1 MKTQIK
7 PFSQLIL
14 LLAIILFSH
23 VQLIYAQPGFP
34 NPDIQK
40 NQSHE
45 GDLVLTGDQTMIIEN
60 THYKVNGSIFL
71 YDSSKLIIR
80 QSVIELS
87 GDATEDNGIRCRDS
101 SILQADTTI
110 FGGADLTGVIDAS
123 QVEAIKIGDIW
134 TEHNSRLIMNNCFSL
149 SQTFMGNSRVI
160 IRNSYFWKEP
170 LGLVH
175 VEGTADVLFE
185 DSFVGA
191 FFIGIPDS
199 VPVVI
204 DSLQPGYFDYWSA
217 KESITDHLL
226 YNLILKRTEVKEN
239 TMGYKGGVEIG
250 WNIAADVVKANITIS
265 NSKLHKML
273 LGFPDKVPATLSNL
287 VTREP
292 MNFDL
297 NNIHMINTEV
307 QTQWGVFMEGGPA
320 NIIDSEGLFIFMTGG
335 DADIQ
340 VFNSEGGDLDPRN
353 YSGTLIFENSTWLGG
368 YEIWDSSRIKIQGSV
383 RMLPTVPIFDQSS
396 TMTRTYDVVLLDDL
410 DESPFDNVN
419 LTLSKNGTA
428 IWNGKTD
435 TDGKATFDITFNYDN
450 NEDDWI
456 LTTDANNIKLNK
468 AFSINTSNPVIINLE
483 LEEGS
488 PQYRS
493 VLHVVAGNPGI
504 PSGTRGNP
512 YPAIQ
517 EAIDNSGGDIIHV
530 HPGIYPGGIAHGKTR
545 GGINLKDSVTILGA
559 GADSTILAGIVNVE
573 NAKGVS
579 ISGLRIEDG
588 IHTLSSSLSLSNSV
602 IADYAGTAI
611 WGSFSDFNLI
621 NNVIAGNGQDAI
633 FLHDSTSAVI
643 KNNIIVNNAGFGIN
657 GMESALASI
666 DYNNVWGNA
675 ENSFESFSAAGN
687 NISEDPQF
695 VNADSGEFHL
705 QAGSP
710 CIDTGDPD
718 PKFNDP
724 DGSRNDMG
732 AFGGPSAPD
741 NITSIESEEFF
752 IPNKL
757 ALFQN
762 YPNPFNAETKIHF
775 YIPSPELVN
784 LSVYNIMGQRVRTLL
799 NEKRNA
805 GRHTVSWNGKD
816 EYNMSVGPGIY
827 FYRISTNDIIYT
839 RKALLL
845 K

>member
-1 MKTQIK
+1 MKTQII
-7 PFSQLIL
+7 PFCKLAAL
-14 LLAIILFSH
+14 LSVVMFSH
-23 VQLIYAQPGFP
+23 FPSSNAQPAFP
-34 NPDIQK
+34 NPNIQK

-45 GDLVLTGDQTMIIEN
+45 GDLVLTGDQTMTIQN
-60 THYKVNGSIFL
+60 THFKVKGSIFL

-87 GDATEDNGIRCRDS
+87 GGATDGNGIRCRDS

-123 QVEAIKIGDIW
+123 QVESIKIGDIW
-134 TEHNSRLIMNNCFSL
+134 TEHNSSLIMNNCFSL

-185 DSFVGA
+185 DSFIGA

-217 KESITDHLL
+217 QESITDHLS

-250 WNIAADVVKANITIS
+250 WNIAVDALKANITIS

-335 DADIQ
+335 DADIH
-340 VFNSEGGDLDPRN
+340 VFNSEVGEIDPRN
-353 YSGTLIFENSTWLGG
+353 YSGTLIFENSTWSGG
-368 YEIWDSSRIKIQGSV
+368 YEIWDSSKIKIQGSV
-383 RMLPTVPIFDQSS
+383 RMMPTVPIFDQSS

-419 LTLSKNGTA
+419 LSLSKNDTV

-450 NEDDWI
+450 FEDEWR

-504 PSGTRGNP
+504 PSGTRWSP

-517 EAIDNSGGDIIHV
+517 EGIDNSGGDIIHV
-530 HPGIYPGGIAHGKTR
+530 HPGIYPGAIAHGKTR

-559 GADSTILAGIVNVE
+559 GADSTILAGFVNVE

-621 NNVIAGNGQDAI
+621 NNVIASNGQDAI

-718 PKFNDP
+718 PIFNDP

-732 AFGGPSAPD
+732 AFGGPLSTQITTGQDNVLLYAPD
-741 NITSIESEEFF
+741 
-752 IPNKL
+752 KV

-762 YPNPFNAETKIHF
+762 VPNPFSEQTNIHF
-775 YIPSPELVN
+775 ELSRDEWFN
-784 LSVYNIMGQRVRTLL
+784 LTVYNMVGQKVRVLVDERR
-799 NEKRNA
+799 KA
-805 GRHTVSWNGKD
+805 GNYSVSWDAKD
-816 EYNMSVGPGIY
+816 EDGNQVGNGIY
-827 FYRISTNDIIYT
+827 FYQISTNETRST
-839 RKALLL
+839 RKAILL

>member
-1 MKTQIK
+1 MKTGIK
-7 PFSQLIL
+7 TFCKLVVIMGI
-14 LLAIILFSH
+14 ALFSH
-23 VQLIYAQPGFP
+23 FHSIHAQPAFP

-45 GDLVLTGDQTMIIEN
+45 GDLVLTGDQTMTIEN

-80 QSVIELS
+80 HSVIELS
-87 GDATEDNGIRCRDS
+87 GGPAEGNGIRCRDS
-101 SILQADTTI
+101 SMLQADTTI
-110 FGGADLTGVIDAS
+110 FGGATLTGVIDAS
-123 QVEAIKIGDIW
+123 QVESIKIGDIW
-134 TEHNSRLIMNNCFSL
+134 TEHNSRLTMNNCFSL
-149 SQTFMGNSRVI
+149 SQTFMGNSKVI

-191 FFIGIPDS
+191 FFIAIPNS

-204 DSLQPGYFDYWSA
+204 DSLLPGYLDYWSA
-217 KESITDHLL
+217 QESITEHLD
-226 YNLILKRTEVKEN
+226 YNLVLKRTVVMEN

-250 WNIAADVVKANITIS
+250 WNIAVDALKANVTIS

-287 VTREP
+287 VTRKP

-297 NNIHMINTEV
+297 NNIHLINTEV
-307 QTQWGVFMEGGPA
+307 QTQWGVFMEDGPA

-335 DADIQ
+335 DADVH
-340 VFNSEGGDLDPRN
+340 VFNSEVGEIDPRN

-368 YEIWDSSRIKIQGSV
+368 YEIFDSSSIKIRGSV
-383 RMLPTVPIFDQSS
+383 RMLPTAPLFDQSS

-410 DESPFDNVN
+410 DESPFDNIN
-419 LTLSKNGTA
+419 LTLSKNGTV
-428 IWNGKTD
+428 IWNGKTNA
-435 TDGKATFDITFNYDN
+435 DGKATFDIIFNYDN
-450 NEDDWI
+450 NGDEWV
-456 LTTDANNIKLNK
+456 LTTDANHIKLNK
-468 AFSINTSNPVIINLE
+468 TFSINTSNPVIINLE
-483 LEEGS
+483 QEEGS
-488 PQYRS
+488 TQYRS
-493 VLHVVAGNPGI
+493 VIHVVSGNPGM
-504 PSGTRGNP
+504 PLGTRGSP

-530 HPGIYPGGIAHGKTR
+530 HPGIYQGEIAPGKTR
-545 GGINLKDSVTILGA
+545 GGIALKDSVTILGA
-559 GADSTILAGIVNVE
+559 GADSTILAGIVNAE

-588 IHTLSSSLSLSNSV
+588 IHSLSSSLSLSNSV

-611 WGSFSDFNLI
+611 WGSFSDFNLV
-621 NNVIAGNGQDAI
+621 NNVFAGNGQDAI
-633 FLHDSTSAVI
+633 FLHDSTTAVI

-657 GMESALASI
+657 GMESASASI

-675 ENSFESFSAAGN
+675 EDSFESFSVAGN

-695 VNADSGEFHL
+695 VNSDSGEFHL

-732 AFGGPSAPD
+732 VFGGPLSTQIATGID
-741 NITSIESEEFF
+741 NVLLFT
-752 IPNKL
+752 PGKV

-762 YPNPFNAETKIHF
+762 IPNPFNEQTTIHF
-775 YIPSPELVN
+775 ELSRDEWFK
-784 LSVYNIMGQRVRTLL
+784 LTIYNMVGQKVRILVDERRKAGHYSISWDAKDEEGNRVR
-799 NEKRNA
+799 N
-805 GRHTVSWNGKD
+805 
-816 EYNMSVGPGIY
+816 GIY
-827 FYRISTNDIIYT
+827 FYQISTNET
-839 RKALLL
+839 SSTKKAILL